1 MFVPLNTLSS
11 FHTWK
16 KRRTGTVAES
26 GMDNPHWHPWSRIQ
40 VQVQG
45 LTNDP
50 KKGKGHGS
58 EERKETGEGIHED
71 RIVALLRFCWE
82 CYQMDKGTRRN
93 YVSACWRP
101 PEGIRDRGGALK

>member
-1 MFVPLNTLSS
+1 M
-11 FHTWK
+11 
-16 KRRTGTVAES
+16 AES

-71 RIVALLRFCWE
+71 RGASQVLL
-82 CYQMDKGTRRN
+82 
-93 YVSACWRP
+93 
-101 PEGIRDRGGALK
+101 GALPKERRHEEELRKCVLATPRGDS